1 MFMVGISCSSQL
13 NLKNTSLAFLCFMN
27 KAIHARCSCLQL
39 FYSLKNGVHVHV
51 KVVTGGNTKCGF
63 LLYANLNHTALL
75 YWICD
80 VKLLNHIEIVYCTLR
95 EFDMSVQVS
104 SV

>member
-13 NLKNTSLAFLCFMN
+13 DLKNTSLAFYAFIMN
-27 KAIHARCSCLQL
+27 KAIHARCYCLQL
-39 FYSLKNGVHVHV
+39 FYSLKYGVHVHV
-51 KVVTGGNTKCGF
+51 KVVTGNTKCGF

-80 VKLLNHIEIVYCTLR
+80 GKLLNHIEIVYCTLR

-104 SV
+104 SA